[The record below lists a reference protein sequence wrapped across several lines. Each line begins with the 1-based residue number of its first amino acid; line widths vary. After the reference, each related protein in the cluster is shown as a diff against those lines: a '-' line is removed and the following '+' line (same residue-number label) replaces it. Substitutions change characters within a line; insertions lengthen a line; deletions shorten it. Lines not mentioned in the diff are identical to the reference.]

1 MTFVS
6 RSVTRALA
14 ATTSSRSCPEVLT
27 SVRVFVVSADEQ
39 CELLAIDLAVAERLR
54 QGLPSVE
61 DLDRTAARM
70 RGLSDPTRLRLAIAL
85 RAGGEL
91 CVCDLA
97 WLAERQD
104 KIVSHH
110 LRLLRT
116 AGLVR
121 SRKDGRMVLYSLT
134 DLGTQLLH
142 DVLAHEATA

>member
-1 MTFVS
+1 M
-6 RSVTRALA
+6 A
-14 ATTSSRSCPEVLT
+14 E
-27 SVRVFVVSADEQ
+27 DER
-39 CELLAIDLAVAERLR
+39 CDLLAIDVATAERLR
-54 QGLPSVE
+54 TTLPSVE
-61 DLDRTAARM
+61 DLELRALRVK
-70 RGLSDPTRLRLAIAL
+70 GLSDPSRLRLAIAL
-85 RAGGEL
+85 RDGGEL

-134 DLGTQLLH
+134 GVGESLLD
-142 DVLAHEATA
+142 DVMAPEVIA

>member
-1 MTFVS
+1 MS
-6 RSVTRALA
+6 EEER
-14 ATTSSRSCPEVLT
+14 
-27 SVRVFVVSADEQ
+27 
-39 CELLAIDLAVAERLR
+39 CELLAIDVAVAEKLR
-54 QGLPSVE
+54 TTLPSVE
-61 DLDRTAARM
+61 DLALRALRVK
-70 RGLSDPTRLRLAIAL
+70 GFSDPSRLRLAIAL
-85 RAGGEL
+85 RDGGEL

-134 DLGTQLLH
+134 EVGAALLS
-142 DVLAHEATA
+142 DVMARAVVA